1 MCSTLILPVLSAAMP
16 PRAPINTATS
26 LLALVTGPV
35 SARRWWLRG
44 LVRVTGGSLGVLVI
58 VGAVIAYLLTLRPDV
73 PGARRLARSE
83 LQGLLEP
90 AERVQSAAWARRRE
104 WWDGFRETYGIL
116 ALTDHRVLFVG
127 IPPRELVTP
136 ERGPQQF
143 VILQVGRDATLR
155 ARRLRVDLGTA
166 AGVTIGNDREQLAFA
181 STDRAGVDSVLA
193 DVTRGRISDAA
204 VVELATRRR
213 EYERQVAE
221 RAVWHV
227 VAAGDALG
235 SIATRYGTTELQLT
249 EWNRLTTTTIRIG
262 QRLLVKSG
270 R

>member
-1 MCSTLILPVLSAAMP
+1 MP
-16 PRAPINTATS
+16 ARAPINTATT
-26 LLALVTGPV
+26 LLGLVTGPV
-35 SARRWWLRG
+35 SARRWWLRA
-44 LVRVTGGSLGVLVI
+44 LVRVTGGGLGVLLVTA
-58 VGAVIAYLLTLRPDV
+58 GVIAYLLTLRPDV

-83 LQGLLEP
+83 LQVLLEP

-116 ALTDHRVLFVG
+116 ALTDRRVLFVG

-143 VILQVGRDATLR
+143 VILQMPRDATTS
-155 ARRLRVDLGTA
+155 ARRTRVDLGTA
-166 AGVTIGNDREQLAFA
+166 AGLTISNDRERLAFA
-181 STDRAGVDSVLA
+181 SNDRAGMDSVLA
-193 DVTRGRISDAA
+193 DVTRGRRSEDAS
-204 VVELATRRR
+204 VELASRTR
-213 EYERQVAE
+213 EYERGVAE
-221 RAVWHV
+221 KAVWHV

-235 SIATRYGTTELQLT
+235 SIATRYGTTEAELT
-249 EWNRLTTTTIRIG
+249 ALNRLPSTTIRIG